1 MKPSVLGYV
10 FWTVQFINICIVAS
24 RTLGSDD
31 SCPCVPSTKC
41 SNDVQLFVDN
51 QVLILPCESRD
62 LVRCCSTVPRSIE
75 AARAIESPWD
85 SENTLSQRN
94 ETGTV
99 ATALNIPTHIEDSV
113 EKNKTTESQ
122 STNVP
127 FLEAF
132 AWDIPVNIHEA
143 EDLNGED
150 KNADESKN
158 TTAVNST
165 DGSTEMTQN
174 VQDGMGTTD
183 VKQVLLHHPRTELP
197 PATRLVETQNEK
209 FSNSRRT
216 VSSTASED
224 VKQGFQIKKKGRL
237 AMPVQLFQLDAGEPY
252 VEDLIREVRVFES
265 RRTAPRRP
273 DLLMNTAR
281 RINFVTSKAVVL
293 NKSYFNTNL
302 RVLSTAKS
310 TSEKVSDLVKQKTLL
325 ETALTP
331 DGVSAQAINENAS
344 SVSELDVTQRDDT
357 SIRNLSHP
365 EDIDDVKRVARS
377 HASEPNEEPE
387 VGRTSKSLSSRAKIE
402 NQMDAEDT
410 SVKPFKRPPRVLP
423 VRHLSKEEN
432 GTNKFANS
440 RERAISLFNKS
451 NEVRRKQV
459 SLLANRNDSILS
471 KMNSLKSNSTT
482 SEEIETESS
491 SLDGKVNLLIK
502 ENVPELSDEGHEN
515 VEKQENENV

>member
-1 MKPSVLGYV
+1 MKPIALGCI
-10 FWTVQFINICIVAS
+10 FWTVQFVNIYIVAS

-41 SNDVQLFVDN
+41 SVDVQLVVDK

-75 AARAIESPWD
+75 SARAIVSPWD
-85 SENTLSQRN
+85 SKNTLSQTY
-94 ETGTV
+94 ETETV
-99 ATALNIPTHIEDSV
+99 STELNIPTHIEDSV
-113 EKNKTTESQ
+113 EEDETTESR
-122 STNVP
+122 TNVP
-127 FLEAF
+127 FLEVST
-132 AWDIPVNIHEA
+132 WDIPVNIHEA
-143 EDLNGED
+143 EGLNDED
-150 KNADESKN
+150 KNADESK
-158 TTAVNST
+158 TATSANST
-165 DGSTEMTQN
+165 DESTEMTQN

-183 VKQVLLHHPRTELP
+183 VNQVPLHHPRTESP
-197 PATRLVETQNEK
+197 PASRLVEIQK
-209 FSNSRRT
+209 KKLSNSRRT
-216 VSSTASED
+216 VSSTASKD
-224 VKQGFQIKKKGRL
+224 VKQGLQITKKGRL
-237 AMPVQLFQLDAGEPY
+237 ASPVQLFQLDEGEPY

-273 DLLMNTAR
+273 DLLLNTAR

-302 RVLSTAKS
+302 RVLPTAKS

-325 ETALTP
+325 ETVLTP

-344 SVSELDVTQRDDT
+344 SVSELDMAQRDDT

-377 HASEPNEEPE
+377 HASEPNEEPKG
-387 VGRTSKSLSSRAKIE
+387 GRTSKSLSSRAKKG
-402 NQMDAEDT
+402 NQMEAEAA

-432 GTNKFANS
+432 DSNKFANS

-451 NEVRRKQV
+451 NEARRKQV
-459 SLLANRNDSILS
+459 SLLANRNDSTLT
-471 KMNSLKSNSTT
+471 KTNSSKSNSTT
-482 SEEIETESS
+482 SDEIETGS

-502 ENVPELSDEGHEN
+502 EKFLN
-515 VEKQENENV
+515 